1 MSVRLDW
8 QTEGTSQSKISKL
21 DASTCCVYEQVL
33 RFKIAMENSVLM
45 QVDKGLQNLME
56 EGLCL
61 FFGEWLVAL
70 LLHVLFQVK
79 LKVLEHQE
87 ELIL

>member
-1 MSVRLDW
+1 
-8 QTEGTSQSKISKL
+8 
-21 DASTCCVYEQVL
+21 
-33 RFKIAMENSVLM
+33 MENSVLM
-45 QVDKGLQNLME
+45 QVDKCLQNLME

-87 ELIL
+87 ELVL